1 MNLVH
6 SQFHREHSKRHHR
19 GSIETISRPDS
30 ISRRNVVQCQTMR
43 SSDPLVLHVRWRDQ
57 WCRAFLLAFI
67 IALLSHH
74 SQSFRRNVL
83 RHHHMSRTSQSNG
96 KTLFVRWSSPCSF
109 VDSDWIHSRV
119 IPFVIRGEIEW
130 IRWFYS
136 LLRPRSQS
144 SCELDDVGVVFSSR
158 RFDRFSRSIRYLE
171 KHISATLESTPSRS
185 VDEREQSN
193 GNSVTRSPIY
203 VLCCI
208 QDRSVSSIKTY
219 PQSNYCV
226 QCHSG
231 TIRNFVEGKIG
242 RKTSDFD
249 RGLTVGFSSSRSF
262 SSSMFIGS
270 TASTNGQWSLSKWRA
285 SR

>member
-1 MNLVH
+1 
-6 SQFHREHSKRHHR
+6 
-19 GSIETISRPDS
+19 
-30 ISRRNVVQCQTMR
+30 MR
-43 SSDPLVLHVRWRDQ
+43 SSSPAVFHVWWRDQ
-57 WCRAFLLAFI
+57 WSRAFLLAFI
-67 IALLSHH
+67 IAFLSVH
-74 SQSFRRNVL
+74 SQSLGRNVVP
-83 RHHHMSRTSQSNG
+83 HHHVSRTRESNG
-96 KTLFVRWSSPCSF
+96 KTPLVRWLSRWAF

-119 IPFVIRGEIEW
+119 IPFVIHGEIEW

-136 LLRPRSQS
+136 LLRSRSQS
-144 SCELDDVGVVFSSR
+144 SSEFNDVGVVLSSR
-158 RFDRFSRSIRYLE
+158 RFHRFSPSIRYLE

-208 QDRSVSSIKTY
+208 QDRSVSNIKTY

-231 TIRNFVEGKIG
+231 TIRNFVEGKIE
-242 RKTSDFD
+242 RKTVQLDQ
-249 RGLTVGFSSSRSF
+249 RLTVGFSSSRSF
-262 SSSMFIGS
+262 SSSMFVWS
-270 TASTNGQWSLSKWRA
+270 TASTNDQRSLSKRRA